1 MGLGWGLGGVGV
13 GVGGGGG
20 GGGGASCS
28 LPGMDSFLNRS
39 GISHCTLMGCGTND
53 PFTLSRE
60 TSYRFE
66 ASGI

>member
-1 MGLGWGLGGVGV
+1 MGLGWGLGGVG
-13 GVGGGGG
+13 GGGGGG

>member
-1 MGLGWGLGGVGV
+1 MTTCITLLLRGLW
-13 GVGGGGG
+13 GGGWEGE
-20 GGGGASCS
+20 GGGASCS

-39 GISHCTLMGCGTND
+39 DISHCTLMGCGTND

>member
-1 MGLGWGLGGVGV
+1 MYNFAIDGVGV
-13 GVGGGGG
+13 GVRRGGGG